1 MVFIFTENE
10 VNNCFS
16 IYHTSELQVIS
27 RLATKITPETAE
39 MVCCFTIVKKVA
51 VYIFAVT

>member
-27 RLATKITPETAE
+27 RLDNWLQNLPQKLQGRF
-39 MVCCFTIVKKVA
+39 VVLQL
-51 VYIFAVT
+51 